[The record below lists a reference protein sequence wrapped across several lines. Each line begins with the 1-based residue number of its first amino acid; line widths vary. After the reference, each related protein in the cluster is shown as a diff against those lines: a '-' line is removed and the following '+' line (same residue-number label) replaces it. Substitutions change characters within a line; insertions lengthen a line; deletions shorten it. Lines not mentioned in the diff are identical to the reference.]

1 MKNVIS
7 QVYMIFFFCVSRMLQ
22 QKYTKSIQAL
32 KNSNQCVSICFYMNF
47 TIISLLQSK
56 YSVIVQMGAILNLL
70 CCKINVRVRLKKR
83 HFLCAKRYKMY
94 LQTPSEN
101 FRTLLENN
109 NWQSIHGHKTRY
121 CCTQRF
127 ARYFLYR
134 NKILINNY
142 IIFDR

>member
-7 QVYMIFFFCVSRMLQ
+7 QVYMIFFCVSRMLQ
-22 QKYTKSIQAL
+22 QKYTRSIQAL
-32 KNSNQCVSICFYMNF
+32 KIVTSAFQYVFTRFSQYYAFCKVNIQWLYKWELFQICYVVKSIFEF
-47 TIISLLQSK
+47 
-56 YSVIVQMGAILNLL
+56 V
-70 CCKINVRVRLKKR
+70 KKR
-83 HFLCAKRYKMY
+83 HLLCAKRYEMY
-94 LQTPSEN
+94 SQTPSEN
-101 FRTLLENN
+101 FRTLLQSN